1 MGNTIPHRIPK
12 SSLECFDPVT
22 GKFSHELYHLLKR
35 QRQMEA
41 SIVQLQQIIGS
52 CESIA
57 DFETNDIADASQKNG
72 KRKRRRKEKRRYRCP
87 LDGTLKAFGPYQTP
101 WYHDYVETPSVD
113 CDIFQAK
120 FRLRFRMAYESF
132 QKHLKEV
139 KESALFQQW
148 SETTADASGQISSPI
163 ELLLLGTLR
172 YLGRGWTLDDVEEAT
187 TISQET
193 HRRFLHVYIYWGST
207 VFYDKYVSMPATSEE
222 IAASSVEFFIAGLA
236 GCIGSSDA
244 THIGMNRCQYRL
256 RQHHNSFKLPMPTR
270 TYNITTNHRRRIL
283 SSTRGHPGRWNDKTL
298 VLYDQLATD
307 LRDGKRYDDLEFT
320 LFETAEDGSIKSV
333 KYTGAWLIVDN
344 GYLAWPTHVP
354 PFKTYAAYKE
364 LRFSKWVESMR
375 KDVECTFGIMKGRF
389 RILKTGIPL
398 HGIEATDRIWLTCC
412 SLHNFLLEEDG
423 LDSGWDMNQYMTHHG
438 HHDED
443 DSNCFL
449 GHPLN
454 STQAELQLQFDTSG
468 MGNGS
473 DRTRR
478 TTAFQAIPNGEGPP
492 QVNEDGAIKVH
503 TLTLQHFRA
512 KLVQNFDILWQQ
524 EQIQWPSRTGLGST
538 PAIETEFDHNVD
550 STNV

>member
-1 MGNTIPHRIPK
+1 
-12 SSLECFDPVT
+12 
-22 GKFSHELYHLLKR
+22 
-35 QRQMEA
+35 MEV
-41 SIVQLQQIIGS
+41 SMVELQQIVDS
-52 CESIA
+52 CQNIA
-57 DFETNDIADASQKNG
+57 DFETDEILDSIADSSKKTGN
-72 KRKRRRKEKRRYRCP
+72 KRRRREKRRYRCP
-87 LDGTLKAFGPYQTP
+87 VDGTLKAFGPQQTP
-101 WYHDYVETPSVD
+101 WFNDYVQNPFLQCEF
-113 CDIFQAK
+113 FQKK
-120 FRLRFRMAYESF
+120 FRLRFRMAYESYL
-132 QKHLKEV
+132 KHLKEV
-139 KESALFQQW
+139 KESPLFKQW
-148 SETTADASGQISSPI
+148 RVSSVDAAGQNSSPI

-207 VFYDKYVSMPATSEE
+207 FLYNKFVSMPSTAAE
-222 IAASSVEFFIAGLA
+222 IADSSSEFFIAGLA

-244 THIGMNRCQYRL
+244 THVGMLRCQYRL

-307 LRDGKRYDDLEFT
+307 LRDGRRYGNLEFT
-320 LFETAEDGSIKSV
+320 LLERAEDGGVNSV

-354 PFKTYAAYKE
+354 PFKTHAAYKE

-412 SLHNFLLEEDG
+412 ALHNFLLEEDG
-423 LDSGWDMNQYMTHHG
+423 LDSGWDMNQYMSDLG

-449 GHPLN
+449 GPPLN
-454 STQAELQLQFDTSG
+454 STQVQTQLQFDTSG
-468 MGNGS
+468 MGHGS
-473 DRTRR
+473 DRRR
-478 TTAFQAIPNGEGPP
+478 TGFQDPATEEGPP
-492 QVNEDGAIKVH
+492 AEVDEDGAIKVH
-503 TLTLQHFRA
+503 TLTLKYFRA
-512 KLVQNFDILWQQ
+512 KLVENFDILWKK
-524 EQIQWPSRTGLGST
+524 EQIQWPSRTGLGPRPQIDAQFYQEETSN
-538 PAIETEFDHNVD
+538 IETI
-550 STNV
+550 